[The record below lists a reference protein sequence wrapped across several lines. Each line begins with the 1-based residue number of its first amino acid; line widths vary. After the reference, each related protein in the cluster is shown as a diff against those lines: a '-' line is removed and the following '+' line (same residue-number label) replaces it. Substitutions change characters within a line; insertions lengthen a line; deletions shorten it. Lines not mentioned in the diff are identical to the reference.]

1 MTLHFQEYG
10 SGHPLIILHGLFGS
24 LDNWHTLSKTLG
36 GSFRVFAVDQR
47 NHGRSPHSDIFTYEA
62 LAEDLREFLD
72 EHELKSAHVL
82 GHSLGGKAAMQF
94 ALTFADRVDKL
105 IVVDIA
111 PRAYPPVHDEIFD
124 AMLPLDLKTCSSRQ
138 QVDEAMAR
146 KITHAATRQFLMKNL
161 SRDESGGFRW
171 QVNLQAIKKNY
182 DEVARAIDSEQTFT
196 KPTLFIRGTR
206 SGYVR
211 DSDLPG
217 IRELFPQSEIADL
230 DTGHWVHAEAP
241 QEFSRL
247 VLEFLQKKCEEQAE

>member
-24 LDNWHTLSKTLG
+24 LDNWHTLSKILG

-72 EHELKSAHVL
+72 EHRLKSAHVL
-82 GHSLGGKAAMQF
+82 GHSLGGKTAMQF
-94 ALTFADRVDKL
+94 ALTFSDRVDKL

-124 AMLPLDLKTCSSRQ
+124 AMLPLDLRRYSSRGP
-138 QVDEAMAR
+138 VDEAMAT
-146 KITHAATRQFLMKNL
+146 KIPDVATRQFLMKDL
-161 SRDESGGFRW
+161 SRDASGGFRW
-171 QVNLQAIKKNY
+171 KVNLEAIRKNY
-182 DEVARAIDSEQTFT
+182 DEVTRAIESDRTFT
-196 KPTLFIRGTR
+196 KPTLFVRGRRT
-206 SGYVR
+206 GYVL

-217 IRELFPQSEIADL
+217 IRKLFPCAEIADL

-241 QEFSRL
+241 HEFSRL
-247 VLEFLQKKCEEQAE
+247 VLEFLQKKFKEQGE